1 MADGLLTFRGVDLH
15 RGTYEPNSINLDL
28 VGGFDDEAEVRG
40 DDRIMPE
47 AAGRF
52 EGARQLDRRIIT
64 LEGFVRGVTSL
75 DYRSLIDELHTIFDP
90 TLSPGT
96 LVVGGGDNDYLG
108 IPSGETR
115 TTTARYLNAVWG
127 NYTRQRFRTVSVVLE
142 SIESPPE
149 WIASSP

>member
-1 MADGLLTFRGVDLH
+1 M
-15 RGTYEPNSINLDL
+15 I
-28 VGGFDDEAEVRG
+28 
-40 DDRIMPE
+40 
-47 AAGRF
+47 
-52 EGARQLDRRIIT
+52 
-64 LEGFVRGVTSL
+64 
-75 DYRSLIDELHTIFDP
+75 RSPGELHTIFDP